1 LIAATQLL
9 LAGYTACTEFQ
20 QFSQELLLQNG
31 SELITH
37 LKNDFFSCF
46 AALTSTVA
54 SLKIGFLKNKH
65 DIWFSSSV
73 WDVLAT

>member
-1 LIAATQLL
+1 LIEATRLL

-20 QFSQELLLQNG
+20 QFSLELLLQNG

-54 SLKIGFLKNKH
+54 SLQIGFLKNKH
-65 DIWFSSSV
+65 IWFSSSV